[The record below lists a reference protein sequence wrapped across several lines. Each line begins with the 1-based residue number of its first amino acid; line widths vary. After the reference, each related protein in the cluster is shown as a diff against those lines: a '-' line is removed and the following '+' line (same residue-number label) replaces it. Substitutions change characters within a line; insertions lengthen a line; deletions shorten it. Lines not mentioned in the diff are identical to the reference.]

1 MSQLEFIIGGESVL
15 VDDIS
20 NEFVNTNLNNMRFP
34 PQDMY
39 YVNLPSN
46 KMTVPEI
53 KQHIIQNLPELIV
66 SKIDETLEVLK
77 QNSLL
82 MEEITEF
89 NNNPYLVDLKNNF
102 MLELCM
108 NPTKEIIENYFG
120 TKIDQSTEKSRFICN
135 IINLYNKTIRD
146 WKETYQQYKIIS
158 AVNPATPTFNIT
170 KCKEQISSLMTLLW
184 KELK

>member
-15 VDDIS
+15 VDDIPDELI
-20 NEFVNTNLNNMRFP
+20 NINLNNIRFP

-53 KQHIIQNLPELIV
+53 KKHIIHNLPELIV
-66 SKIDETLEVLK
+66 SKIDETIEILT

-82 MEEITEF
+82 EQEIAEF
-89 NNNPYLVDLKNNF
+89 NTNPLLIDLQHNF

-108 NPTKEIIENYFG
+108 NPSKEIIEAYFG
-120 TKIDQSTEKSRFICN
+120 TKIEQSSEKSRFICN
-135 IINLYNKTIRD
+135 VITLYNKTIRD

-158 AVNPATPTFNIT
+158 ATNPGMPPFNIE
-170 KCKEQISSLMTLLW
+170 KCKKQVSSLMCLLW

>member
-15 VDDIS
+15 VDDIPD
-20 NEFVNTNLNNMRFP
+20 ELVNINLNNTIFP

-53 KQHIIQNLPELIV
+53 KQQIINNLPELVV
-66 SKIDETLEVLK
+66 SKIDETIEILT

-82 MEEITEF
+82 LQEIVEF
-89 NNNPYLVDLKNNF
+89 NNNPLLVDIKHNF
-102 MLELCM
+102 MLEICM
-108 NPTKEIIENYFG
+108 NPTKELIENCFG
-120 TKIDQSTEKSRFICN
+120 TKINQSPYQSRFIYN
-135 IINLYNKTIRD
+135 VINLYNKTIRD
-146 WKETYQQYKIIS
+146 WSDKYYQHK
-158 AVNPATPTFNIT
+158 VLLMTNPEIAQFNIM
-170 KCKEQISSLMTLLW
+170 KCKQQIKSLMNLLW